1 MANVEIDGVNSI
13 VYTDQVDPKTGTTL
27 TIGTSGDTVNLGTGV
42 TAGTGFGGDLS
53 FGGDT
58 FGANKVIGANDAYS
72 FSLETSG
79 NTALT
84 IDANGHVTMPLQS
97 SFCATLSS
105 TMSNVPINDS
115 TVWIEADT
123 EIWDLNS
130 DWNTTT
136 YTFTAPVTGKYHFHA
151 RVQVLQMDSA
161 GANDFVLNTSNVVNV
176 YMESFSANV
185 FAADGTRVFG
195 GSVIMDMD
203 ANDTAKFRF
212 YQGGGTAQADIN
224 DGQAAT
230 AVSGYL
236 LH

>member
-27 TIGTSGDTVNLGTGV
+27 TLGTSGDTVNLGTSV

-97 SFCATLSS
+97 LVIARNEATLS
-105 TMSNVPINDS
+105 NVTGDG
-115 TVWIEADT
+115 TAYTHLYAT
-123 EIWDLNS
+123 EIKDQNGDYAS
-130 DWNTTT
+130 P
-136 YTFTAPVTGKYHFHA
+136 TFTAPVAGSYLITA
-151 RVQVLQMDSA
+151 SA
-161 GANDFVLNTSNVVNV
+161 NFEDISSATYVVAYINASNRSWYFLSSSDGVKNAGNDFRIS
-176 YMESFSANV
+176 
-185 FAADGTRVFG
+185 GTAL
-195 GSVIMDMD
+195 IDMD
-203 ANDTAKFRF
+203 ASDTASITV
-212 YQGGGTAQADIN
+212 Q
-224 DGQAAT
+224 
-230 AVSGYL
+230 VSGVGGDTVDFVADDWFTIQIVA
-236 LH
+236 